1 MNVCVLANV
10 IIISIII
17 TYEGL
22 VEVTFGSWS
31 PRALGKG
38 VTQDPCLS
46 VFPLLL

>member
-1 MNVCVLANV
+1 MNVRILANV

-17 TYEGL
+17 IYEGL

-38 VTQDPCLS
+38 VPQDTCFN